1 MQEEVAWACRK
12 WGAPQGALGDNSGF
26 VRQRNC
32 RKAYTTL
39 LAASSGRAVCRFF
52 ITLSFDTMKK
62 RTLLATVALTALLA
76 ACGKNEPASTA
87 AAPEA
92 APAPVAVTKLVVGL
106 DDNFP
111 PMGFRDEKNELVGF
125 DIDMAREV
133 AKRANIE
140 VEFKPIDWNAKEAE
154 LLGKR
159 VDALWNGL
167 TILEERKEKILF
179 SDPYM
184 VNKQII
190 IVKAGSDIKG
200 KADMAGKV
208 VGAQEGS
215 SAVTAMAKDKEL
227 SDKFK
232 ETKLFGDNIAAL
244 MDLEAGRLDVVV
256 VDEVVG
262 RYLVN
267 KKPDNYTVLA
277 DDFGTEDYGVGFRKD
292 DEATRNKVNDV
303 ITEMKKDGKAAEIAQ
318 KWFGADVIK
327 H

>member
-1 MQEEVAWACRK
+1 MA
-12 WGAPQGALGDNSGF
+12 D
-26 VRQRNC
+26 RQVLFFC
-32 RKAYTTL
+32 LSDL
-39 LAASSGRAVCRFF
+39 LLDA
-52 ITLSFDTMKK
+52 MKK
-62 RTLLATVALTALLA
+62 RSFVATLALSALLA
-76 ACGKNEPASTA
+76 ACGKNEAPKPAA
-87 AAPEA
+87 EAP
-92 APAPVAVTKLVVGL
+92 APAPVAAAGTKLIVGL

-111 PMGFRDEKNELVGF
+111 PMGFRDEKNEIVGF

-179 SDPYM
+179 TDPYM

-190 IVKAGSDIKG
+190 IVKAGSPIKT

-215 SAVTAMAKDKEL
+215 SAVTAMQKDKEL
-227 SDKFK
+227 SSQFK

-244 MDLEAGRLDVVV
+244 MDVDAGRLDVVV

-267 KKPDNYTVLA
+267 KKPDNYVVLA

-292 DEATRNKVNDV
+292 DEATRNKVNDALN
-303 ITEMKKDGKAAEIAQ
+303 EMKKDGKAAEIAQ

>member
-1 MQEEVAWACRK
+1 
-12 WGAPQGALGDNSGF
+12 
-26 VRQRNC
+26 
-32 RKAYTTL
+32 
-39 LAASSGRAVCRFF
+39 
-52 ITLSFDTMKK
+52 MKK

-76 ACGKNEPASTA
+76 ACGKNEPASNTA
-87 AAPEA
+87 AAP
-92 APAPVAVTKLVVGL
+92 APAPAAAAKLVVGL

-111 PMGFRDEKNELVGF
+111 PMGFRDDKNEIVGF
-125 DIDMAREV
+125 DIDMAKEA
-133 AKRANIE
+133 AKRAGLE

-167 TILEERKEKILF
+167 TILEARKEKILF

-190 IVKAGSDIKG
+190 IVKAGSPIKT
-200 KADMAGKV
+200 KADMAGKI

-215 SAVTAMAKDKEL
+215 SAVTALEKDKEL
-227 SDKFK
+227 SSQFK
-232 ETKLFGDNIAAL
+232 ETKLYGDNIAAL
-244 MDLEAGRLDVVV
+244 MDLDAGRLDTVV

-262 RYLVN
+262 RYYVN
-267 KKPDNYTVLA
+267 KKPENYAVLA
-277 DDFGTEDYGVGFRKD
+277 EDFGTEDYGVGFRKD
-292 DEATRNKVNDV
+292 DEATRNKINDALSA
-303 ITEMKKDGKAAEIAQ
+303 MKKDGKAAEIAN

>member
-1 MQEEVAWACRK
+1 MAVADRLCN
-12 WGAPQGALGDNSGF
+12 GCS
-26 VRQRNC
+26 C
-32 RKAYTTL
+32 M
-39 LAASSGRAVCRFF
+39 SSAFAF
-52 ITLSFDTMKK
+52 SQSQSFDAMKK
-62 RTLLATVALTALLA
+62 RTLLATVALTAILA
-76 ACGKNEPASTA
+76 ACGKNEPASNTA
-87 AAPEA
+87 AAP
-92 APAPVAVTKLVVGL
+92 APAPAPAAVTKLIVGL

-125 DIDMAREV
+125 DIDMAKEV

-140 VEFKPIDWNAKEAE
+140 VQFKPIDWNAKEAE

-190 IVKAGSDIKG
+190 IVKAGSPIKT
-200 KADMAGKV
+200 KADMAGKI

-232 ETKLFGDNIAAL
+232 ETKLFGDNIAAM

-262 RYLVN
+262 RYYVT

-303 ITEMKKDGKAAEIAQ
+303 LTEMKKDGKAAEIAQ

>member
-1 MQEEVAWACRK
+1 MVLLRAGDAVAGLR
-12 WGAPQGALGDNSGF
+12 DNSGF
-26 VRQRNC
+26 GAGGSPVWLQRC
-32 RKAYTTL
+32 WGGRVPSMLFGFFHFTL
-39 LAASSGRAVCRFF
+39 
-52 ITLSFDTMKK
+52 FDAMKK
-62 RTLLATVALTALLA
+62 RTLLATVALTAILA
-76 ACGKNEPASTA
+76 ACGKNEPASSTA
-87 AAPEA
+87 AAP
-92 APAPVAVTKLVVGL
+92 APAPVAAATKLVVGL

-190 IVKAGSDIKG
+190 IVKAGSPIKG
-200 KADMAGKV
+200 KADMVGKI

-215 SAVTAMAKDKEL
+215 SAVTAMTKDKEL

-232 ETKLFGDNIAAL
+232 QTKLFGDNIAAM
-244 MDLEAGRLDVVV
+244 MDLETGRLDVVV

-262 RYLVN
+262 RYYVN
-267 KKPDNYTVLA
+267 KKPDNYTVLSE
-277 DDFGTEDYGVGFRKD
+277 DFGTEDYGVGFRKD

-303 ITEMKKDGKAAEIAQ
+303 LTEMKKDGKAAEIAQ

>member
-1 MQEEVAWACRK
+1 
-12 WGAPQGALGDNSGF
+12 
-26 VRQRNC
+26 
-32 RKAYTTL
+32 
-39 LAASSGRAVCRFF
+39 
-52 ITLSFDTMKK
+52 MKK
-62 RTLLATVALTALLA
+62 RSFVATLALSALLA
-76 ACGKNEPASTA
+76 ACGKNEAPKPAE
-87 AAPEA
+87 AP
-92 APAPVAVTKLVVGL
+92 APAPVAAVATKLVVGL

-111 PMGFRDEKNELVGF
+111 PMGFRDEKNEIVGF

-167 TILEERKEKILF
+167 TILETRKEKILF
-179 SDPYM
+179 TDPYM

-190 IVKAGSDIKG
+190 ITKSGSDIKT

-215 SAVTAMAKDKEL
+215 SAVTAMEKEAEL
-227 SDKFK
+227 HAKFK
-232 ETKLFGDNIAAL
+232 ETKLFGDNITAL
-244 MDLEAGRLDVVV
+244 MDLETGRLDVVV

-277 DDFGTEDYGVGFRKD
+277 EDFGTEDYGVGFRKD
-292 DEATRNKVNDV
+292 DEATRNKVNDALN
-303 ITEMKKDGKAAEIAQ
+303 EMKKDGKAAEIAQ

>member
-1 MQEEVAWACRK
+1 
-12 WGAPQGALGDNSGF
+12 
-26 VRQRNC
+26 
-32 RKAYTTL
+32 
-39 LAASSGRAVCRFF
+39 
-52 ITLSFDTMKK
+52 MKK
-62 RTLLATVALTALLA
+62 RSFVATLALTALLT
-76 ACGKNEPASTA
+76 ACGKNDAPKPAA
-87 AAPEA
+87 EAP
-92 APAPVAVTKLVVGL
+92 APAPVAAAVTKLVVGL

-111 PMGFRDEKNELVGF
+111 PMGFRDEKNEIVGF
-125 DIDMAREV
+125 DIDMAREA
-133 AKRANIE
+133 AKRAGIE

-179 SDPYM
+179 TDPYM

-190 IVKAGSDIKG
+190 IVKAGSPIKT
-200 KADMAGKV
+200 KADMAGKI

-215 SAVTAMAKDKEL
+215 SAVTAMEKDKEL
-227 SDKFK
+227 SSQFK

-244 MDLEAGRLDVVV
+244 MDVEAGRLDVVV

-262 RYLVN
+262 RYLVS
-267 KKPDNYTVLA
+267 KKPDNYVVLA

-292 DEATRNKVNDV
+292 DEATRNKINDV
-303 ITEMKKDGKAAEIAQ
+303 LAEMKKDGKAEEIAK